1 MKYKLTKKSKVE
13 FGIKLFQIE
22 ATASFG
28 IVSKGEMG
36 GWVEK
41 ENNLSQNGNAWVSG
55 DAQVYG
61 DAQVSGNAQVYGDAQ
76 VYDDAQVYGNAQV
89 YGDAQV
95 SGNAQVYGK
104 LKLLAGYFFGIRY
117 QKEEIKFIKVD
128 DDYELIYKGEAKFG
142 DDESEKKNELL
153 KKAEELLAEAESRSQ

>member
-55 DAQVYG
+55 D
-61 DAQVSGNAQVYGDAQ
+61 
-76 VYDDAQVYGNAQV
+76 AQV